1 MPANTMPIFPGSIVN
16 SLVKISD
23 NTDTTEHEIFTAG
36 ENGARIDSIVCYNTD
51 NDPISVSLFIKDA
64 ANTIELGNVTLD
76 SKTKTDL
83 VKELDFEL
91 TDNAIYIASANSLA
105 VKITQ
110 TGNGSA
116 LDIAVFGGSY

>member
-1 MPANTMPIFPGSIVN
+1 MPANTTPIFPGSIIN

-23 NTDTTEHEIFTAG
+23 NTDTTEHVIFTAG
-36 ENGARIDSIVCYNTD
+36 ENGARVDSIICYNTD
-51 NDPISVSLFIKDA
+51 DDPIGVSLFIKDA

-91 TDNAIYIASANSLA
+91 TDNAIYIASTNSLA
-105 VKITQ
+105 IKITQ